1 MASVRFIDVQARPT
15 EFLDLTSVTL
25 DEFQL
30 LIPPFEAA
38 FHAHA
43 LIAPLLY
50 FAISGVDV
58 ILLGPLHPLSER
70 ARLSCSFLS

>member
-1 MASVRFIDVQARPT
+1 LEPLLFAVPGLGFAARWLLQQAGGQLAGHEVQCRKTIDQI
-15 EFLDLTSVTL
+15 LT
-25 DEFQL
+25 
-30 LIPPFEAA
+30 
-38 FHAHA
+38 
-43 LIAPLLY
+43 PLLY